1 MITAEALFTFNNMP
15 SEKMVRNW
23 ELLGVVVIF
32 FAGAALHFVF
42 EWSGY
47 WKPIAWLVAINE
59 STWEHFKLAFWPG
72 IGWALIEY
80 CVVGKGTCNYWIGK
94 ALGLLSM
101 PIIITVIFY
110 SYTALLGTNY
120 LFIDILSFFL
130 AISFG
135 QFISYR
141 LFLANKLSVA
151 FQCLGALGIVGMMVA
166 FVLFTYMPPRLFI
179 FEHVST
185 HEYGILNQY

>member
-1 MITAEALFTFNNMP
+1 MTKVGALFTCNTMP
-15 SEKMVRNW
+15 SRKMVRNW

-72 IGWALIEY
+72 IVWALIEY
-80 CVVGKGTCNYWIGK
+80 FVVGKGTRNYWIGK

-141 LFLANKLSVA
+141 LFFANKLSVA
-151 FQCLGALGIVGMMVA
+151 FQWLGALGIVGMMVA

>member
-1 MITAEALFTFNNMP
+1 MP
-15 SEKMVRNW
+15 SGKMVRNW

-72 IGWALIEY
+72 IVWALIEY

-141 LFLANKLSVA
+141 LFFANKLSVA
-151 FQCLGALGIVGMMVA
+151 FQWLGALGIVGMMVA